1 MQIRTKGMYNVSKV
15 DDRGATLS
23 IGDLAE
29 RTGVSAATLRVWE
42 TRHGFPV
49 PHRLES
55 GHRRYD
61 AEHVDAVRDV
71 VRRRDTGIRL
81 DVAIEQTLAARRPD
95 PVPAPGAPSVFARLR
110 QVHPRLQ
117 PLRLRKATL
126 LALSWAVEDEF
137 ASRAQRAHLF
147 GAFQRVK
154 HYRSAEAR
162 WTDLARTMSTTH
174 VLADFPPPVRPSREP
189 RDPVLVPLPV
199 DHPMSREWAV
209 VCDSDELPVALT
221 AWELP
226 GQEGVRDLDRIF
238 ETVWTVERDPVREAA
253 RTCAQVALDHGAT
266 GAAQALEALGTIRPA
281 APTDL
286 AQVTSLF
293 NRVVSYVDGQV
304 AAHP

>member
-1 MQIRTKGMYNVSKV
+1 MSKV

-29 RTGVSAATLRVWE
+29 KTGVSAATLRVWE

-61 AEHVDAVRDV
+61 DEHVEIVRDV
-71 VRRRDTGIRL
+71 VRRRDTGVRL
-81 DVAIEQTLAARRPD
+81 DVAIEQALAAREPD
-95 PVPAPGAPSVFARLR
+95 PVPALGAPSVFARLR
-110 QVHPRLQ
+110 QAHPRLQ

-154 HYRSAEAR
+154 HYQAAEAR
-162 WTDLARTMSTTH
+162 WVDLARTMSTTH
-174 VLADFPPPVRPSREP
+174 VLADFPPPARQPREP
-189 RDPVLVPLPV
+189 REPVQVPLPV

-226 GQEGVRDLDRIF
+226 GQDGIRDLDRVF

-253 RTCAQVALDHGAT
+253 RTCAQVAFDHGAV
-266 GAAQALEALGTIRPA
+266 GAARALDDLSSRRAV
-281 APTDL
+281 APPDL

-293 NRVVSYVDGQV
+293 NRVVSYVDGRV
-304 AAHP
+304 TSHP